1 MTKEDLFLA
10 IGEVEGSRLLRSELT
25 VQGPSA
31 VSTKEEPK
39 MTKKRVNIGRIVR
52 NLVAAAII
60 VSMLGVTAYAVV
72 GYVIYNSPEELITAI
87 FGDQTGYDHK
97 DITYWSDPEKPGS
110 QYTNPAFDRVEADE
124 TVVAE
129 DIAPY
134 VSPVGQ
140 SISYEDYTLTVDGFL
155 YDEQSGC
162 GFVTYLL
169 ENPKGVSCYEI
180 FENGM
185 LNLNGA
191 PHGMNQYGYDYIIE
205 EKTTDTCLAATFY
218 LQNSGFH
225 LRGDDL
231 VISFPSEEE
240 PRTDEE
246 IHEINMELDAQVRAE
261 FTPEEAVAKAKE
273 KMGEV
278 RFEEFSNMP
287 DGLDM
292 TQDEWRVECAYLYLR
307 DVRYYAEYEQIGAH
321 ITIPLEGSDLN
332 HVTAGNGS
340 ILVTPISF
348 QIDVTNLE
356 FLHEGVD
363 GEIYIH
369 ADNVDSVSIRY
380 EDGEE
385 YLVRGDSVDNA
396 VFGVIDSA
404 SNGEKDISNR
414 LTYMFNR
421 IIDVDKVVSIV
432 INGVELE
439 LDN

>member
-1 MTKEDLFLA
+1 MTREDLFAA
-10 IGEVEGSRLLRSELT
+10 IGEVESSRLQRGELT
-25 VQGPSA
+25 VQDPSG
-31 VSTKEEPK
+31 VSGKEELQMK
-39 MTKKRVNIGRIVR
+39 KKRVNVGRIVR
-52 NLVAAAII
+52 NLVAAVII
-60 VSMLGVTAYAVV
+60 MSMLGVTAYAVV
-72 GYVIYNSPEELITAI
+72 GYVIYDSPEEMITSI
-87 FGDQTGYDHK
+87 FGDSTGYDHK
-97 DITYWSDPEKPGS
+97 GVTHWTDPEKPGS
-110 QYTNPAFDRVEADE
+110 LYDNPAYDRVPVDE
-124 TVVAE
+124 TVMAE
-129 DIAPY
+129 DIMPH

-140 SISYEDYTLTVDGFL
+140 TISYEDYTLTVDAYM
-155 YDEQSGC
+155 YDGLSGC

-169 ENPKGVSCYEI
+169 ENPKGVSCYEV

-191 PHGMNQYGYDYIIE
+191 PHGMNQYGYDYIIQ

-246 IHEINMELDAQVRAE
+246 IHEIIMELDAQVRAE

-278 RFEEFSNMP
+278 RFEEFSDMP

-292 TQDEWRVECAYLYLR
+292 TQDEWRVECAYAYLR

-348 QIDVTNLE
+348 QIDVTHLE
-356 FLHEGVD
+356 FLHEEID

-385 YLVRGDSVDNA
+385 YLVRGDTVDNA

-404 SNGEKDISNR
+404 SNGEKDTANR

-421 IIDVDKVVSIV
+421 IIDVEKVTSVV
-432 INGVELE
+432 VNGVELRV
-439 LDN
+439 D